1 MQSQNKR
8 LIKNTLAQ
16 YAKIIVSTIGAL
28 IYTRI
33 ILQQLGVSDYGI
45 FSVVAGFIAL
55 FGILNTS
62 MIVAVQ
68 RFLSYE
74 IPTGNQKKINDI
86 YSTSTFI
93 HIFIAIIVIISGETI
108 GLYFIKNYL
117 VFPHEKLDD
126 AIFVFHCVIISLAFN
141 IISIPQQA
149 VLIAYE
155 KLYLSAIVS
164 MIETTLKIAIAI
176 LLIFADDDKL
186 KVYAILFVAVSI
198 IVRCIYTLFVRFKVK
213 VLRFHFKFN
222 KKLSK
227 ELTGFASW
235 NLFGAIA
242 NIGKVQGVNI
252 ILNMFFGTVVN
263 ASYGIANQINGQL
276 LVFSSSIFQ
285 SANSQIIQSYRSNNI
300 ERMNFLVQKTSKF
313 AFILYF
319 CIGLF
324 VFATTDELLYLWLGE
339 TPAYCSWFIK
349 LMIINSCIELFST
362 PLMYITQATGKIRFY
377 FIVISSI
384 LISILPLSYFLLKL
398 GHNPYFVL
406 YCTIAI
412 NIILLYI
419 RILFVKSSSKLD
431 TKQYTTQVI
440 IKCFIITILSCVI
453 ITIITTPLNG
463 IANKLII
470 SIITTLT
477 LVGGMSYFYLL
488 TPEEKHIINTYVAKY
503 RHKN

>member
-1 MQSQNKR
+1 
-8 LIKNTLAQ
+8 
-16 YAKIIVSTIGAL
+16 
-28 IYTRI
+28 
-33 ILQQLGVSDYGI
+33 
-45 FSVVAGFIAL
+45 
-55 FGILNTS
+55 
-62 MIVAVQ
+62 
-68 RFLSYE
+68 
-74 IPTGNQKKINDI
+74 
-86 YSTSTFI
+86 
-93 HIFIAIIVIISGETI
+93 
-108 GLYFIKNYL
+108 
-117 VFPHEKLDD
+117 
-126 AIFVFHCVIISLAFN
+126 
-141 IISIPQQA
+141 
-149 VLIAYE
+149 
-155 KLYLSAIVS
+155 

-198 IVRCIYTLFVRFKVK
+198 IVRCIYTLFVRFKIK
-213 VLRFHFKFN
+213 ILRFHFKFN
-222 KKLSK
+222 KNLSK

-263 ASYGIANQINGQL
+263 ASYGIANQINSQL

-440 IKCFIITILSCVI
+440 IKCFIITILSCFI